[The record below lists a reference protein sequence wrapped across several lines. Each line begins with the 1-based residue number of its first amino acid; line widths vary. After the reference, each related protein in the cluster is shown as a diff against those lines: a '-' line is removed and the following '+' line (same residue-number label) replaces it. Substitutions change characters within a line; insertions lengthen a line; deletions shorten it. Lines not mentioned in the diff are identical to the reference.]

1 MSRYNPH
8 HDAEPVY
15 DAVEQWRDRCLIE
28 DGSLLFPGQ
37 SLWTAATVA
46 EVRTG
51 FADGREAG
59 KDSFLQKL
67 QRQLGASSDAARELA
82 AEMLLILLLFPS
94 NTGAEKK
101 RENIAEVLSWRTDQT
116 APEQRW
122 LSDEVLGGLGSTGTA
137 FNTHRPLEF
146 AYLLALV
153 AALKALGADERRS
166 ALTEPWAFSAFLKKL
181 SSDGTR
187 QFSHIIEHLLFPDT
201 FERISSGADK
211 RKVIVG
217 LGGDPEAAAKQMDRA
232 DRDRRLLAIRQDIA
246 KSRGSADFDFYQEEF
261 LPRWRSVEVAGG
273 EDDMSASSG
282 ALTAGPPNGAAMS
295 FSDRQKQFRAAIEAT
310 AGDDAR
316 LAENFGF
323 SNSARVI
330 EGGLFAC
337 TNNLQNY
344 SKKIAADPET
354 GAGAFV
360 FLCVLTFPPH
370 DEVYFAITVR
380 AESDAVNRGLVSLH
394 DHVVERNAALKA
406 AGKTE
411 GSINNNVKF
420 FLTETGHLWFD
431 NEFLDSLAGVE
442 LEAVRLARVDRIE
455 FAIWPPAVSAR
466 RSLLAREF
474 VGYLGRLI
482 GRDRVHEL
490 KIWTAE
496 NGVGP
501 LMQRLPV
508 SLKPED
514 IRRGIARLG
523 GIYPPELVDRFH
535 AGLNHLAHK
544 HFVILS
550 GLSGTGKTLLAL
562 QYALTVHGFTSM
574 DANDPLLFVCPV
586 RPEWT
591 DPSGLTGYED
601 RLSDRYIVPPFLE
614 ALLVATANPTSPV
627 FVVLDEMNLARV
639 EYYFSDI
646 LSAVESRHDLQ
657 LHSSGVPMEG
667 STGGEVPA
675 HLRVP
680 PNLFLIGTI
689 NIDETTSSLSD
700 KVLDRAV
707 VIDMSEV
714 EFSAF
719 FEALGAKDGNLVNA
733 ITACQPVL
741 AGIND
746 LLVPHALGFGYRL
759 AEEFVR
765 YHAFAF
771 DALGRASA
779 DIIDDQLVQ
788 KIIVRLRGSDGQRQL
803 LQDLVRTLS
812 DYPRARSRVERLARE
827 LEEFGA
833 FQSSR

>member
-8 HDAEPVY
+8 HDAEPIY
-15 DAVEQWRDRCLIE
+15 AAVEQWRDRCLLA
-28 DGSLLFPGQ
+28 DGAILFPGS
-37 SLWTAATVA
+37 SLWTSATLA
-46 EVRTG
+46 QVRSA
-51 FADGREAG
+51 FSDGREEG
-59 KDSFLQKL
+59 QDSFLVKL
-67 QRQLGASSDAARELA
+67 QRQLSGESDAARELA
-82 AEMLLILLLFPS
+82 AELLWVLLLFPS
-94 NTGAEKK
+94 NTGAGKK
-101 RENIAEVLSWRTDQT
+101 RENVEEVLSWRTTQT
-116 APEQRW
+116 PPDRQW
-122 LSDEVLGGLGSTGTA
+122 LSDEVLGGLGSAGTA
-137 FNTHRPLEF
+137 FNTHRPREF
-146 AYLLALV
+146 SYLLQLLAQ
-153 AALKALGADERRS
+153 LKDLGVDERRGVLNDPWEFS
-166 ALTEPWAFSAFLKKL
+166 RFLTRVPA
-181 SSDGTR
+181 DGTR
-187 QFSHIIEHLLFPDT
+187 QFSHIVEHLLFPDT

-211 RKVIVG
+211 RRVIVG
-217 LGGDPEAAAKQMDRA
+217 LGGDAEPVAKQMDRA
-232 DRDRRLLAIRQDIA
+232 ARDRRLWAIRQEIA
-246 KSRGSADFDFYQEEF
+246 GSRGGADFDFYEDEF
-261 LPRWRSVEVAGG
+261 AAVWRTDAGAVAD
-273 EDDMSASSG
+273 EAASPP
-282 ALTAGPPNGAAMS
+282 ALAATSDRSTMS
-295 FSDRQKQFRAAIEAT
+295 FADRQKQFRAAIEAT
-310 AGDDAR
+310 AGEGAR

-337 TNNLQNY
+337 TNNLQTY
-344 SKKIAADPET
+344 SKKIAVDPES
-354 GAGAFV
+354 GAASFV

-380 AESDAVNRGLVSLH
+380 AEAAAVNAGLISLH
-394 DHVVERNAALKA
+394 DQVVAKNAALKA

-420 FLTETGHLWFD
+420 FLTEAGQLWFD
-431 NEFLDSLAGVE
+431 NEFMDSLSGVE
-442 LEAVRLARVDRIE
+442 LDTVRLAKVDRIE

-474 VGYLGRLI
+474 VGYLGRLV

-496 NGVGP
+496 ASVGP
-501 LMQRLPV
+501 LMQRMPTTLSP
-508 SLKPED
+508 SE
-514 IRRGIARLG
+514 IRAGVARLG
-523 GIYPPELVDRFH
+523 GIYPPALIDRFH

-550 GLSGTGKTLLAL
+550 GLSGTGKTLLAI
-562 QYALTVHGFTSM
+562 QYALTVHGFTTM
-574 DANDPLLFVCPV
+574 DAIDPLLFVCPV

-614 ALLVATANPTSPV
+614 ALLVATANPASPV

-680 PNLFLIGTI
+680 QNLFLIGTI
-689 NIDETTSSLSD
+689 NVDETTSTLSD

-714 EFSAF
+714 DFAAF
-719 FEALGAKDGNLVNA
+719 FQALGERHGDLGASID
-733 ITACQPVL
+733 ACQPVL
-741 AGIND
+741 TAVND
-746 LLVPHALGFGYRL
+746 LLIPHGLGFGYRL
-759 AEEFVR
+759 SEEFVR
-765 YHAFAF
+765 YHAFAA
-771 DALGRASA
+771 DALKRPSGE
-779 DIIDDQLVQ
+779 IIDDQLVQ
-788 KIIVRLRGSDGQRQL
+788 KALVRLRGSEAQRQL
-803 LQDLVRTLS
+803 LSDLVKSLH
-812 DYPRARSRVERLARE
+812 DYPRARARVERLAQE